1 MKTVSPLPET
11 IHEKLKTI
19 LDKYPGIKKV
29 ILYGSRAKGTNT
41 KRSDIDLVIADSQVD
56 RVTLGN
62 IEYEIEESDIPN
74 LVDIQL
80 LEEVDNLELLDH
92 IDRVGKVIYRKS

>member
-11 IHEKLKTI
+11 IHEELKTI
-19 LDKYPGIKKV
+19 LDKYPSIKKV

-41 KRSDIDLVIADSQVD
+41 KRSDIDLAIADSQVD
-56 RVTLGN
+56 RITLSN

-80 LEEVDNLELLDH
+80 LEEVDNQELIDH
-92 IDRVGKVIYRKS
+92 INRVGKVVYSRS